1 MNKQYRKTS
10 SVILIVLS
18 IAITLFTSCDP
29 NHYVGKGEVTFTLAD
44 TDIKDDASI
53 TITANGNVVATLSN
67 TETGRSTTVILDE
80 GDYDFT
86 ISSESTVYSYSLDT
100 SSLKVERHKSYSV
113 TVDAVIKDYNV
124 SFVFTPYNSS
134 YDSYENVSID
144 ISAQSTD
151 ETHSASTS
159 ISKAKDG
166 SLKLRADKTYTLTYE
181 SSGEGYSL
189 DTESYE
195 TTRTV
200 EGFNVSS
207 GETKEV
213 EVEIAA
219 FTEVRIYH
227 NYNPDSNMYFFAFIT
242 DVDNGRRYNVTY
254 SMDMP
259 YFDAPVGKYKI
270 DTQPYQSGDI
280 YYAAIPRDSDRI
292 TIIKDTGS
300 IDLDIIEL
308 QKNATDSYTLTGYNW
323 DNGTHPVIPASVNG
337 TNITEIGRM
346 AFANGV
352 IETIS
357 LPDTLTTIA
366 AHAFSMCRNL
376 QSIEIPDSVSSIG
389 EFAFYG
395 CDNLTS
401 VTLPNNLQTIGGC
414 AFNECRK
421 LNYIELP
428 KSIESIGSGA
438 FWSCESLTSITIPE
452 NVTSISD
459 NTFYSCTS
467 LGSIEIPETVTE
479 IGSLCFAFCENLKK
493 IEIKGEITKMGSE
506 VFDRASNDLVV
517 YFSGMNDPDGN
528 YPEEWNANW
537 LLNSPT
543 NIPIYW
549 ADKPP
554 VTP

>member
-44 TDIKDDASI
+44 TDIKDDVPI
-53 TITANGNVVATLSN
+53 TISSNGNVLATLSN
-67 TETGRSTTVILDE
+67 TETGRNITVALDE
-80 GDYDFT
+80 GDYEFT
-86 ISSESTVYSYSLDT
+86 VSSESTVYSYSLDT
-100 SSLKVERHKSYSV
+100 SSLNAHRHKSYSV
-113 TVDAVIKDYNV
+113 TVDAVSKDYNV

-151 ETHSASTS
+151 GTHSASTS
-159 ISKAKDG
+159 ISKAKNG

-181 SSGEGYSL
+181 SSDPLYSVDAERL
-189 DTESYE
+189 Y
-195 TTRTV
+195 TTKTV
-200 EGFNVSS
+200 RDFSVSS

-213 EVEIAA
+213 KVEVAA
-219 FTEVRIYH
+219 FTEVFVNH
-227 NYNPDSNMYFFAFIT
+227 NYIPDNNMGFYAFIT

-292 TIIKDTGS
+292 TIRKDTRS

-308 QKNATDSYTLTGYNW
+308 QKNATDSYTLTGYYWN
-323 DNGTHPVIPASVNG
+323 NGTHPVIPASVNG
-337 TNITEIGRM
+337 TNITEIGGF
-346 AFANGV
+346 AFNNGE

-366 AHAFSMCRNL
+366 AHAFFRCRNL

-389 EFAFYG
+389 EGAFNN

-401 VTLPNNLQTIGGC
+401 VTLPNNLQTIGGL
-414 AFNECRK
+414 AFNGCRK

-438 FWSCESLTSITIPE
+438 FWSCVSLTSITIPE
-452 NVTSISD
+452 NVTSIND
-459 NTFYSCTS
+459 NTFYKCTS
-467 LGSIEIPETVTE
+467 LGSIEIPESVTE

-493 IEIKGEITKMGSE
+493 IELKGEIQKMGYE

-517 YFSGMNDPDGN
+517 YFSRMNNPYGN
-528 YPEEWNANW
+528 YPDTWNTNW
-537 LLNSPT
+537 LSGSPP
-543 NIPIYW
+543 NIIYW
-549 ADKPP
+549 ADNPP
-554 VTP
+554 VTQ